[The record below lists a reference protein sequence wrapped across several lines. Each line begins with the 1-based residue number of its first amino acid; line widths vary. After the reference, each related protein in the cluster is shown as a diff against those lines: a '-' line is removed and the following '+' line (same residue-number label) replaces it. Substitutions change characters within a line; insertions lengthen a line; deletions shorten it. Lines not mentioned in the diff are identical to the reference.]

1 MPTLTVDLAPMST
14 SQMNTDAIPS
24 GSWTLWYHSPKETRW
39 TAATYKS
46 IATISTW
53 TEFWS
58 LVDAISDEAFLNGF
72 FFFMRDP
79 APPLWENKL
88 NIRGGSYSLR
98 IGRKDSADIFYK
110 YVIGAMM
117 GNITADPANKLMG
130 VTISPKRGF
139 NVINVWNE
147 DSSHFNGN
155 DGLNLLT
162 RLVGTDELR
171 YLAHRDK
178 NFG

>member
-1 MPTLTVDLAPMST
+1 MS
-14 SQMNTDAIPS
+14 SQTTDSIPS
-24 GSWTLWYHSPKETRW
+24 GSWTLWYHSPKETKW
-39 TAATYKS
+39 TPSTYKS
-46 IATISTW
+46 IATVSTW

-58 LVDAISDEAFLNGF
+58 LIDAISDEAFLNGF

-98 IGRKDSADIFYK
+98 IGRKDAADIFYK
-110 YVIGAMM
+110 YVIGAML

-139 NVINVWNE
+139 NVINIWNE
-147 DSSHFNGN
+147 DGARFNEN
-155 DGLNLLT
+155 NGLQLLT
-162 RLVGTDELR
+162 RLVGPEEIR
-171 YLAHRDK
+171 YLAHKEK